1 MILILDYVVGNL
13 LSIQRAF
20 KFFDIDIKISN
31 NSKTQVILVRNQKEL
46 SFFFK
51 KNLVSDEIIIGMG
64 AGAISNWMRDLRF
77 SL

>member
-1 MILILDYVVGNL
+1 MQTRVEYGLIINLVLIILNL
-13 LSIQRAF
+13 IGRKLI
-20 KFFDIDIKISN
+20 
-31 NSKTQVILVRNQKEL
+31 ILVRNQKEL